1 MYKKTAIPFLIA
13 LVLCIFVVNGA
24 PADESYVGRSTVLTA
39 LKTDETITIDGHI
52 NEESW
57 KSAKKLI
64 ITVLDGGIGTV
75 DVEMQALYDSDYIYI
90 HAAWD
95 DKTESLSKDAWT
107 FNNYGRWL
115 AAEDEDRISIFWN
128 INDSIAGFN
137 VGGCAM
143 LCHGDRM
150 HTNAPWE
157 KGDSWHWKSTRT
169 NPMGYTDDKFIN
181 HTSYYDRSLG
191 YSKWV
196 ARYGDAAESGGYEH
210 NINSHRTGPKYYE
223 PNPTDELD
231 AKFIFKS
238 EIENGEAVEIT
249 DETAFEVGAKVPG
262 YILERPTGSR
272 GDIDTVGVWKDKRWN
287 LEFRRKLDTGHDDD
301 VQFDTSKTY
310 RFGIAVMDN
319 AGGFESYGEGHSFD
333 LGARTLEFGGL
344 GSEEV
349 TQMTLIRDYLV
360 TSRAYIMDGKS
371 ELAYSEINNALGL
384 YNEIQNTVAT
394 KDPEHHIIIKRSF
407 SDAKREPSIE
417 NIDSLIQNVDQ
428 TILTLQGKRAPTEP
442 PWNVKLIVLWGRVQ
456 IYVFILLA
464 LVAVSPVLKSAQV
477 GRKPELRNISIFLL
491 IVTIPMLLEGIGRI
505 GILTKIHFLQ
515 NFSFMTNEYATL
527 LWAALMTTALFIAKA
542 GFGEV
547 DSTIKSL
554 ESYGI
559 ELEQKV
565 VERTRELKTSEE
577 KYRSLIE
584 TMNDGVGI
592 IDKENS
598 VSFANK
604 RLGGILEYA
613 PEELIGREVFSLL
626 DEKNR
631 EMLREELQIGTG
643 TASIYELEWTTKT
656 GKRVPTLVSAAPLY
670 DEKNKYKGSF
680 VVITDITER
689 KRFEQQLRQ
698 SEKLAATG
706 KLAASIAHEI
716 NNPLSGIKNC
726 IYILMDEIEK
736 GKSKEYLEMADKE
749 LDRIARIVKQML
761 DFYRPSK
768 ETMAKT
774 DINEVIEDVLKFMEP
789 QLKKQNV
796 RVSKELDPDLP
807 SIMASGEQLKQVFI
821 NLILNAQEAM
831 PANGKLSI
839 KTKLENK
846 NIKIEFNDNGYGI
859 PEDELENLFDP
870 FYSTKKEGKG
880 TGLGLSVSYGII
892 RAHNGL
898 VDVWSE
904 EGNGTTFTITLP
916 IE

>member
-1 MYKKTAIPFLIA
+1 
-13 LVLCIFVVNGA
+13 
-24 PADESYVGRSTVLTA
+24 
-39 LKTDETITIDGHI
+39 
-52 NEESW
+52 
-57 KSAKKLI
+57 
-64 ITVLDGGIGTV
+64 
-75 DVEMQALYDSDYIYI
+75 
-90 HAAWD
+90 
-95 DKTESLSKDAWT
+95 
-107 FNNYGRWL
+107 
-115 AAEDEDRISIFWN
+115 
-128 INDSIAGFN
+128 
-137 VGGCAM
+137 
-143 LCHGDRM
+143 
-150 HTNAPWE
+150 
-157 KGDSWHWKSTRT
+157 
-169 NPMGYTDDKFIN
+169 
-181 HTSYYDRSLG
+181 
-191 YSKWV
+191 
-196 ARYGDAAESGGYEH
+196 
-210 NINSHRTGPKYYE
+210 
-223 PNPTDELD
+223 
-231 AKFIFKS
+231 
-238 EIENGEAVEIT
+238 
-249 DETAFEVGAKVPG
+249 
-262 YILERPTGSR
+262 
-272 GDIDTVGVWKDKRWN
+272 
-287 LEFRRKLDTGHDDD
+287 
-301 VQFDTSKTY
+301 QFDTSKTY
-310 RFGIAVMDN
+310 RFGIAIMDN

-360 TSRAYIMDGKS
+360 TSRAYMADGKS
-371 ELAYSEINNALGL
+371 ELAYSEINNALVL
-384 YNEIQNTVAT
+384 YNEIQNTVAS
-394 KDPEHHIIIKRSF
+394 KDPEHHITIKKMF
-407 SDAKREPSIE
+407 SDAKREPSVE
-417 NIDSLIQNVDQ
+417 NIDSLIQDVDY
-428 TILTLQGKRAPTEP
+428 TILTIQGKRMPTEP
-442 PWNVKLIVLWGRVQ
+442 PWNIKLIVLWGKVQ

-464 LVAVSPVLKSAQV
+464 IVALFPVLKSAQV

-505 GILTKIHFLQ
+505 GILTKIYFLQ

-592 IDKENS
+592 IDKDNS
-598 VSFANK
+598 ISFANK
-604 RLGGILEYA
+604 RFGEILEYA
-613 PEELIGREVFSLL
+613 PVELIGKEVFSLL

-643 TASIYELEWTTKT
+643 KASIYELEWTTKT

-670 DEKNKYKGSF
+670 DEKGKYKGSF

-726 IYILMDEIEK
+726 IYILMDETEK
-736 GKSKEYLEMADKE
+736 DKSKEYLEMADKE
-749 LDRIARIVKQML
+749 LDRIARIVRQML
-761 DFYRPSK
+761 DFYRPNK
-768 ETMAKT
+768 EEAMVPTK
-774 DINEVIEDVLKFMEP
+774 INEVIGEVLNFMKP
-789 QLKKQNV
+789 QLEKQNV
-796 RVSKELDPDLP
+796 KFSNEFDPDLP
-807 SIMASGEQLKQVFI
+807 EIMASGEQLKQVFI
-821 NLILNAQEAM
+821 NLILNAMDAM
-831 PANGKLSI
+831 PSNGNLII
-839 KTKLENK
+839 KTKFDNK

-892 RAHNGL
+892 RAHNGM

-904 EGNGTTFTITLP
+904 EGEGTTFTITLP
-916 IE
+916 I